1 MLQEITMSNDVTF
14 EQLGLSREV
23 LQAITDEG
31 YTHPTPIQAQ
41 VIPLIIAGKDIM
53 ASAQTGTG
61 KTAGFTLP
69 LLYQLQAHATSSTS
83 PARHPI
89 RALIMAPT
97 RELAIQID
105 ENVRKYGKYLT
116 LRTAVVFGGVSI
128 EPQIAELRAGVEI
141 LVATPGRLLDLIEHK
156 VVNFSK
162 TEILVLDEADRM
174 LDMGFLPDIKK
185 VMALLPS
192 QRQSLM
198 FSATFSD
205 EIRKL
210 ADGLL
215 KQPIRIEVA
224 AQNTVNES
232 ILHIVHRI
240 KLENKF
246 ALLLHLIK
254 RQDLK
259 QALVFVKTK
268 HGASRL
274 AQILSRHQISALAI
288 HGDKNQQQRTQAL
301 AEFKHGDI
309 QILVATDVAARG
321 IDIEKLS
328 YVINY
333 ELPSN
338 PEDYVHRV
346 GRTGRAGCEGKA
358 ISLVSEHEAE
368 RLMNIE
374 KLLNTKL
381 EVKQVDGFDAESSV
395 RSLPN
400 RKNRILS
407 NVIRQSNKQE
417 VRTVYADKNSKY
429 SDSHKNIQQN
439 YRDPI
444 FTQPYVPR
452 TNALHLATCRQPQSD
467 TQSLLL
473 AYRQE
478 KKIIPAL
485 FTAFTK
491 NKAEQNS

>member
-1 MLQEITMSNDVTF
+1 MSGDVTF
-14 EQLGLSREV
+14 EQLGLSSEI
-23 LQAITDEG
+23 LQAVIDEG
-31 YTHPTPIQAQ
+31 YIHPTPIQTQ
-41 VIPLIIAGKDIM
+41 VIPLIIAGKDVM

-69 LLYQLQAHATSSTS
+69 LLRHLQEHASTSTS
-83 PARHPI
+83 PARHPV

-105 ENVRKYGKYLT
+105 ESVRKYGKFLA

-128 EPQIAELRAGVEI
+128 EPQVAELRAGVEI
-141 LVATPGRLLDLIEHK
+141 LVATPGRLLDLVEHK
-156 VVNFSK
+156 AVNFSK

-174 LDMGFLPDIKK
+174 LDMGFLPDIKR

-210 ADGLL
+210 ADSLL
-215 KQPIRIEVA
+215 KHPIRIEVA

-232 ILHIVHRI
+232 ILHVVHRV

-254 RQDLK
+254 QQDLK

-268 HGASRL
+268 HGASQL
-274 AQILSRHQISALAI
+274 AHMLSRHQISALAI

-301 AEFKHGDI
+301 SEFKHGDV

-328 YVINY
+328 HVVNY
-333 ELPSN
+333 ELPGN
-338 PEDYVHRV
+338 PEDYVHRI
-346 GRTGRAGCEGKA
+346 GRTGRAGSKGKA
-358 ISLVSEHEAE
+358 ISLVGE
-368 RLMNIE
+368 RETELLMNIE

-381 EVKQVDGFDAESSV
+381 NTEQVVGFDTELLI

-400 RKNRILS
+400 RKKRIPT
-407 NVIRQSNKQE
+407 NIARQGNKQDE
-417 VRTVYADKNSKY
+417 VVSDERNRKY
-429 SDSHKNIQQN
+429 SDSRKNVLRN
-439 YRDPI
+439 YKDPI
-444 FTQPYVPR
+444 FTQPYVPQA
-452 TNALHLATCRQPQSD
+452 NPVQLAATRQSD
-467 TQSLLL
+467 AQSLLL

-478 KKIIPAL
+478 KKIVPAL
-485 FTAFTK
+485 FTALTK
-491 NKAEQNS
+491 SKVGQNS